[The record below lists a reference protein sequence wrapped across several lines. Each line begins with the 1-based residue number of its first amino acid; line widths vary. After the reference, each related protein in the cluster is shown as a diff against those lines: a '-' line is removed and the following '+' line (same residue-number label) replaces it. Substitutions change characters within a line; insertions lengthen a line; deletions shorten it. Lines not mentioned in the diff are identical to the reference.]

1 MGVTENDLLAAVL
14 SLAKLYGWRTL
25 HIRPAR
31 TEKGWRSPVQGD
43 GKGFPD
49 ILAVRGNRVLAMELK
64 DTSGKVTPEQQAWL
78 DAFYP
83 VSELVGVWRPADWES
98 GLILATL
105 KGASGPLEKQKENQP

>member
-1 MGVTENDLLAAVL
+1 MSENELLAAVL
-14 SLAKLYGWRTL
+14 DLAKLYGWRTL

-49 ILAVRGNRVLAMELK
+49 IFAIRGDDILAVELKGVRGN
-64 DTSGKVTPEQQAWL
+64 VTNDQQAWL
-78 DAFYP
+78 RAFLP
-83 VSELVGVWRPADWES
+83 HIVNNTQVWRPADWES